1 MIAFPKF
8 KKTIG
13 LFTSKFH
20 KKFLSQKHAN
30 HAQLEALSRDK
41 NINFNLK
48 NIVHFA
54 IKIIT
59 LFPLVIVD
67 SLCLKN
73 LNLNQSH
80 LLPLCIN
87 ILKHR
92 PKNIILKLRVIVVVV
107 TNIDNSLRISI

>member
-13 LFTSKFH
+13 LFTSKFQ
-20 KKFLSQKHAN
+20 KQFLSQKHAN

-48 NIVHFA
+48 NIFHFA
-54 IKIIT
+54 IKNIT

-73 LNLNQSH
+73 LNLNQNH
-80 LLPLCIN
+80 LLPLSIN
-87 ILKHR
+87 ILNHR
-92 PKNIILKLRVIVVVV
+92 PINIILKVRVIVVVV
-107 TNIDNSLRISI
+107 STIDNSLRISI